1 MNETGGGLQDW
12 VDKKSQTHRPAGY
25 LVYLV
30 LCTWLPCLNQNG
42 SEPVNE
48 NGGQQEL
55 VKSLCNSDS
64 PVWFTCEALITQH
77 TQSHWGEK
85 PV

>member
-1 MNETGGGLQDW
+1 MNETGGGLQQDW
-12 VDKKSQTHRPAGY
+12 VDKKSHRLAGY

-30 LCTWLPCLNQNG
+30 PWTWLPCLNQNG

-55 VKSLCNSDS
+55 VNKSMQFRLTRLVSIKMNQKQES
-64 PVWFTCEALITQH
+64 F
-77 TQSHWGEK
+77 
-85 PV
+85 

>member
-1 MNETGGGLQDW
+1 MTCSDRPVNETGGGLQDW
-12 VDKKSQTHRPAGY
+12 VDKKSHRLAGY

-30 LCTWLPCLNQNG
+30 LCTWLPCLNKNG

-55 VKSLCNSDS
+55 VNKSMQFRL
-64 PVWFTCEALITQH
+64 T
-77 TQSHWGEK
+77 
-85 PV
+85 